1 MVDKSR
7 KEFSEMDNNKTNQ
20 LIRDMIETQIAES
33 GLSEEEVIEPSMLSF
48 VYQYFNGELKDDE
61 ILYILN
67 ELGYECDMPLLREK
81 KEKRAARL
89 AKRKVKKEYS
99 V

>member
-1 MVDKSR
+1 
-7 KEFSEMDNNKTNQ
+7 MDNNKTNQ
-20 LIRDMIETQIAES
+20 MIGDMIETQITES
-33 GLSEEEVIEPSMLSF
+33 GLSEEEVIESSMLSF

-67 ELGYECDMPLLREK
+67 ELGYECDMPLLREE

-89 AKRKVKKEYS
+89 VKRKARKEYS